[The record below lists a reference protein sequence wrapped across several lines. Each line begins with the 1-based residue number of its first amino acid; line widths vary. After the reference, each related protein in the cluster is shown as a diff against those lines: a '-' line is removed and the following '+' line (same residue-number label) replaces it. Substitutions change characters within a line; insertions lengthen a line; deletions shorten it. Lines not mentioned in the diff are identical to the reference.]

1 MDSIYCLKQS
11 ALVVAVVAAGKVP
24 AWAPEAAAAQAVTAA
39 ELVVAACPGQAGL
52 VEPEAGVGSEERART
67 RRA

>member
-1 MDSIYCLKQS
+1 MDSTCCLKQS
-11 ALVVAVVAAGKVP
+11 ASVVAEAAGKVP

-39 ELVVAACPGQAGL
+39 ELVVAACPGRAGL
-52 VEPEAGVGSEERART
+52 VGPEAGVGSEEGART